1 MGQITEELMEKSTSF
16 ELIKDNKLKLSNGT
30 ILTYKDRSDMIND
43 VIKFNAYMFQR
54 NLRTNNFTK

>member
-1 MGQITEELMEKSTSF
+1 MGQITKELMEKSTSF

>member
-30 ILTYKDRSDMIND
+30 ILTYKDRSDMIDD